1 MTDLL
6 ALGPV
11 AIVGMHR
18 SGTSCLAGC
27 LEDCGLVLGVV
38 NRAAPHNRKGNN
50 ENEALRA
57 VHHRILT
64 DRGFDWDN
72 PPSAPI
78 LWTRQERADLAAR
91 LQDYDPAHPWGFK
104 DPRTLF
110 LLDGWFDLVPGLRLA
125 GSFRHPLETAAS
137 LTTRDGFSTQKGL
150 GLWQAYNRQMLF
162 WHARAAFPVLF
173 YDSDS
178 ARYLAEVQAMAGAL
192 ALDPAAPIRFRDES
206 LTHHAALAAPPADC
220 LSLWHDLHAART
232 PQAAP

>member
-27 LEDCGLVLGVV
+27 LEDCGLVLGLV

-64 DRGFDWDN
+64 GRGFDWDS
-72 PPSAPI
+72 PPTAPI
-78 LWTRQERADLAAR
+78 VWTASERADLNAR
-91 LQDYDPAHPWGFK
+91 LQDYDPAQPWGFK

-137 LTTRDGFSTQKGL
+137 LTTRDGFSTEKGL

-162 WHARAAFPVLF
+162 WHARSPFPVVF

-192 ALDPAAPIRFRDES
+192 GLDASAPIRFRDES
-206 LTHHAALAAPPADC
+206 LTHHAVALAPPSDC

-232 PQAAP
+232 PLTGP